1 MPGVLDP
8 SASDPES
15 SRREKAE
22 VIKLWLPSQ
31 LENNNKCTS
40 FCIPGV
46 VNSEKELQFG
56 QLQDSLDDLHRARRI
71 RRGLVTFHKI
81 QLAGEGQ
88 KTQTKSRAVMQMIQD
103 RIDKSA

>member
-15 SRREKAE
+15 SQREKAE

-31 LENNNKCTS
+31 LENIDERTS

-56 QLQDSLDDLHRARRI
+56 QLQDSLDNLCRA
-71 RRGLVTFHKI
+71 
-81 QLAGEGQ
+81 
-88 KTQTKSRAVMQMIQD
+88 
-103 RIDKSA
+103 